1 MRSYMNYSKDL
12 LEKVAKI
19 IIPHL
24 KTKHK
29 KMQAEEMAEEILEE
43 IDKDIHKQI

>member
-1 MRSYMNYSKDL
+1 MKYSKDL

-29 KMQAEEMAEEILEE
+29 KMQAEETGVKFDVLP
-43 IDKDIHKQI
+43 